1 MTQLLLA
8 RHGETAWNAARRYQ
22 GQTDVP
28 LNAVG
33 RHQADALAQ
42 RLSGEEI
49 SAIYASDLQRAW
61 ETAAAI
67 AAFHNLSI
75 QADPRLR
82 EIRFGD
88 WEGLTSEEIKE
99 RDPESLTAWYDDPLQ
114 ASPPGGETLNE
125 VAQRAGAALAEIT
138 AHNPDKTVLIVAH
151 GGILRVLL
159 CLALEVSPTN
169 YWRFRFG
176 LGSLSEVSV
185 EQTGTTL
192 HSLNDTTHLR
202 SSRKRCRTVGD

>member
-1 MTQLLLA
+1 MIRFLLA

-28 LNAVG
+28 LNEVG

-42 RLSGEEI
+42 RLSGEKI
-49 SAIYASDLQRAW
+49 DAIYASDLQRAW

-67 AAFHNLSI
+67 GPFHDLSI

-82 EIRFGD
+82 EIKFGD
-88 WEGLTSEEIKE
+88 WEGLTSEEIRE
-99 RDPESLTAWYDDPLQ
+99 QDPESLTTWHNDPLH
-114 ASPPGGETLNE
+114 ASPPSGETLNQ
-125 VAQRAGAALAEIT
+125 VARRAGAALAEII

-159 CLALEVSPTN
+159 SLALEVSPTA

-176 LGSLSEVSV
+176 LASLSEVSIG
-185 EQTGTTL
+185 QTGATL
-192 HSLNDTTHLR
+192 ETLNDTTHLR
-202 SSRKRCRTVGD
+202 LS